1 MNRLQFLLGKLAE
14 EAAEVGQMALKT
26 QQFGLH
32 EVYHIQELTN
42 AQRTHLELDDMMAI
56 VHMLNTEFNFGY
68 KVDRINISKKITKVN
83 KYAQYSEELGVLIC
97 SDDKLCDLTDMV

>member
-14 EAAEVGQMALKT
+14 EAAEVSQMALKT

-32 EVYHIQELTN
+32 EIYHIQELTN

-68 KVDRINISKKITKVN
+68 EVDRINISKKIAKVN
-83 KYAQYSEELGVLIC
+83 KYAHYSEELGVLIDN
-97 SDDKLCDLTDMV
+97 SDSLCDLTELI